1 MDDAAGDLG
10 HASAV
15 IALWIYAHLWPG
27 KEDRTRAVVDT
38 VLGGLRTGCGLSSA
52 TRGSEEWDA
61 ETCRSHLG
69 NPGPAKGGQVGPG
82 ALRLGLRMKG
92 VLASCSSRAVEFYGW
107 IGALVQKE

>member
-1 MDDAAGDLG
+1 MTRRATSATRPPSSRCGSTRTCGRAKKTAPGAA
-10 HASAV
+10 
-15 IALWIYAHLWPG
+15 
-27 KEDRTRAVVDT
+27 VDT

-61 ETCRSHLG
+61 ETCRNRLG

-82 ALRLGLRMKG
+82 ALQLGLRMKG